1 LRKNLLFLNVLLL
14 ALIAVVSWRLWGGYQ
29 EALRSQAEF
38 LRAKVPPP
46 AAPVVSIPPP
56 PAQVS
61 AVNYYDIA
69 SKLPFSKDRNPTV
82 VVDVE
87 APKPMPALPKYYGMM
102 NFGGGPRVIL
112 ALGGQ
117 AQKSYAPGDKIG
129 DFKLTTIAATGLVF
143 DWEGKAVTAPYEQ
156 LKDTS
161 NAPPVAAPVAASAA
175 AAPAAPA
182 PSSGGVTS
190 LSSVTSVGGTQASR
204 PGADVGASI
213 KGCQAGDTAPAGTV
227 SDGYRKVMTE
237 TPFGKSCRWEKV
249 N

>member
-1 LRKNLLFLNVLLL
+1 
-14 ALIAVVSWRLWGGYQ
+14 VVHI
-29 EALRSQAEF
+29 
-38 LRAKVPPP
+38 PP
-46 AAPVVSIPPP
+46 A

-82 VVDVE
+82 VVEVE
-87 APKPMPALPKYYGMM
+87 APKPMPPLPKYYGMM

-117 AQKSYAPGDKIG
+117 AQKSYAQGDKIG
-129 DFKLTTIAATGLVF
+129 DFKLTSIAATGLVF
-143 DWEGKAVTAPYEQ
+143 DWEGKPVSAPYEQ

-161 NAPPVAAPVAASAA
+161 TAPPVAPPVAAAPA
-175 AAPAAPA
+175 AAPPA
-182 PSSGGVTS
+182 SGVTS
-190 LSSVTSVGGTQASR
+190 LSTVTSVGGTQANR
-204 PGADVGASI
+204 PGPDVGGSI
-213 KGCQAGDTAPAGTV
+213 KGCQVGDNSPAGTV
-227 SDGYRKVMTE
+227 TDGYKKVMTE

>member
-1 LRKNLLFLNVLLL
+1 MRKNLLLLNILLL
-14 ALIAVVSWRLWGGYQ
+14 ALIGVVSWRLWSGYH

-38 LRAKVPPP
+38 LRGKPPVPAPPVVTIPP
-46 AAPVVSIPPP
+46 A

-82 VVDVE
+82 VVEVE

-117 AQKSYAPGDKIG
+117 PQKSYTAGDKIG

-143 DWEGKAVTAPYEQ
+143 DWEGQEISATYEK
-156 LKDTS
+156 LRDTS
-161 NAPPVAAPVAASAA
+161 NTPPVAPPTTTVAT
-175 AAPAAPA
+175 PAPA
-182 PSSGGVTS
+182 PPSGGVTS
-190 LSSVTSVGGTQASR
+190 LSAVTSVGNTQASR
-204 PGADVGASI
+204 PGVDVGGSV
-213 KGCQAGDTAPAGTV
+213 KGCVAGDTAPAGTV

-249 N
+249 SQ